1 MMKKVGCCFLV
12 FCVMLLAGCAK
23 GDVMLEINRFGGAQL
38 EARIVTVP
46 LLVSQLNSLKKDFA
60 ADGFQ
65 VEPLTDG
72 KMEGFAASRS
82 FTQLRELN
90 DVKVLRGYD
99 LTRSQTQESKQD
111 LPDKAKQSTV
121 IVNSGLLFDT
131 VKFAA
136 NFDLQGDSDSSSL
149 RESGWVRDNLLS
161 QVKLNFVL
169 KLPAAADSSNAA
181 RTAEDGRMLAWDIY
195 LGEENPLQ
203 VQVTYLN
210 PYKAAGWSLVVLLAS
225 SLAVGML
232 AGCGGKKEDA
242 KSDVIKIGVFEPLTG
257 DNAAGGELEL
267 RGIKLANKLHPEV
280 LGKKVELV
288 IADNKS
294 DKAEAASVA
303 ARLIEKDKV
312 KVIIGTYGSSLAM
325 AAGNIVK
332 ENKIPAIGTSCTNPQ
347 VTANNDYYFRACFID
362 PFQGTVMANYAYNK
376 GIRKVAIIQEVSND
390 YAVGLA
396 KFFKEAFIK
405 LTGSPDS
412 VLEIANYQTGD
423 KDFSAILTNI
433 KAQNPDA
440 VFAPGNFT
448 ESALLIKQARQ
459 LGLDVP
465 FMGGDTW
472 ETQEFIDV
480 GGKDV
485 EGVALSTAFD
495 REKATT
501 AEAKKFL
508 DAYVQEYN
516 GEPSALTALAY
527 DAYLIAIDGIKRA
540 GTADD
545 SVKIRDAIAQ
555 TKDLETVT
563 GLTTLDANG
572 DAIKAAIIKTVQDGK
587 FKFLDFVDVK

>member
-1 MMKKVGCCFLV
+1 MKK
-12 FCVMLLAGCAK
+12 
-23 GDVMLEINRFGGAQL
+23 I
-38 EARIVTVP
+38 
-46 LLVSQLNSLKKDFA
+46 
-60 ADGFQ
+60 
-65 VEPLTDG
+65 
-72 KMEGFAASRS
+72 
-82 FTQLRELN
+82 
-90 DVKVLRGYD
+90 
-99 LTRSQTQESKQD
+99 
-111 LPDKAKQSTV
+111 
-121 IVNSGLLFDT
+121 
-131 VKFAA
+131 
-136 NFDLQGDSDSSSL
+136 
-149 RESGWVRDNLLS
+149 LS
-161 QVKLNFVL
+161 
-169 KLPAAADSSNAA
+169 
-181 RTAEDGRMLAWDIY
+181 
-195 LGEENPLQ
+195 
-203 VQVTYLN
+203 
-210 PYKAAGWSLVVLLAS
+210 VLLAS
-225 SLAVGML
+225 TFAVGML
-232 AGCGGKKEDA
+232 AGCGGEKKDAA

-362 PFQGTVMANYAYNK
+362 PFQGTVMANYAYKN
-376 GIRKVAIIQEVSND
+376 GARKVAIIQEVSND

-396 KFFKEAFIK
+396 KFFKEAFVK

-412 VLEIANYQTGD
+412 VIEVANYQTGD

-433 KAQNPDA
+433 KAKNPDA

-459 LGLDVP
+459 LGLNVP
-465 FMGGDTW
+465 FLGGDTW

-485 EGVALSTAFD
+485 EGASLSTAFD

-501 AEAKKFL
+501 EEAKKFL
-508 DAYVQEYN
+508 DAYVKEYK

-540 GTADD
+540 GTATD

-563 GLTTLDANG
+563 GKTTLDKNG
-572 DAIKAAIIKTVQDGK
+572 DAIKAAIIKTVKDGK
-587 FKFLDFVDVK
+587 FKYLDFVDVAK

>member
-1 MMKKVGCCFLV
+1 MKK
-12 FCVMLLAGCAK
+12 
-23 GDVMLEINRFGGAQL
+23 I
-38 EARIVTVP
+38 
-46 LLVSQLNSLKKDFA
+46 
-60 ADGFQ
+60 
-65 VEPLTDG
+65 
-72 KMEGFAASRS
+72 
-82 FTQLRELN
+82 
-90 DVKVLRGYD
+90 
-99 LTRSQTQESKQD
+99 
-111 LPDKAKQSTV
+111 
-121 IVNSGLLFDT
+121 
-131 VKFAA
+131 
-136 NFDLQGDSDSSSL
+136 
-149 RESGWVRDNLLS
+149 LS
-161 QVKLNFVL
+161 
-169 KLPAAADSSNAA
+169 
-181 RTAEDGRMLAWDIY
+181 
-195 LGEENPLQ
+195 
-203 VQVTYLN
+203 
-210 PYKAAGWSLVVLLAS
+210 VLLAS
-225 SLAVGML
+225 TFAVGML
-232 AGCGGKKEDA
+232 AGCGGEKKDAA

-332 ENKIPAIGTSCTNPQ
+332 ENKIPTIGTSCTNPQ
-347 VTANNDYYFRACFID
+347 VTANNEYYFRACFID
-362 PFQGTVMANYAYNK
+362 PFQGTVMANYAYKN
-376 GIRKVAIIQEVSND
+376 GARKVAIIQEVSND

-405 LTGSPDS
+405 LTGDPNS
-412 VLEIANYQTGD
+412 VIEVANYQTGD

-433 KAQNPDA
+433 KAKNPDV

-459 LGLDVP
+459 LGLEVP
-465 FMGGDTW
+465 FLGGDTW

-485 EGVALSTAFD
+485 EGASLSTAFD

-501 AEAKKFL
+501 EEAKKFL
-508 DAYVQEYN
+508 DAYVKEYK

-540 GTADD
+540 GTATD

-563 GLTTLDANG
+563 GKTTLDENRN
-572 DAIKAAIIKTVQDGK
+572 AIKAAIIKTVKDGK
-587 FKFLDFVDVK
+587 FKYIDFVDVK